1 MASIGCSASTCARA
15 LGALGRLGQQRVEGS
30 RHVGEVARGRADLA
44 QRGEGGGRGRQERR
58 LRRLGEARRGGA
70 LGLRRTARRSA
81 GGGDGL
87 PDLPREGRGL
97 GVVSETRA
105 WRVGDARFGR
115 VGAGFS
121 GRGMGEIY
129 GAQAARRQLTAWVGL
144 WAALRRPKRPSS
156 TGTER
161 PEKRFI
167 RMLGSG
173 PDHLGLDPTTITR
186 RHP

>member
-1 MASIGCSASTCARA
+1 RNGACGASAKPAA
-15 LGALGRLGQQRVEGS
+15 AERLVSGVPP
-30 RHVGEVARGRADLA
+30 A
-44 QRGEGGGRGRQERR
+44 
-58 LRRLGEARRGGA
+58 
-70 LGLRRTARRSA
+70 RSA

-87 PDLPREGRGL
+87 PDLPREGRGF
-97 GVVSETRA
+97 GVVSETGGLVASETRSL
-105 WRVGDARFGR
+105 V
-115 VGAGFS
+115 VSGAGFS

-129 GAQAARRQLTAWVGL
+129 GAQAARRQLTPWVGL
-144 WAALRRPKRPSS
+144 SAGLHWCKRPSR

-173 PDHLGLDPTTITR
+173 LDHLGLDPTTIMR